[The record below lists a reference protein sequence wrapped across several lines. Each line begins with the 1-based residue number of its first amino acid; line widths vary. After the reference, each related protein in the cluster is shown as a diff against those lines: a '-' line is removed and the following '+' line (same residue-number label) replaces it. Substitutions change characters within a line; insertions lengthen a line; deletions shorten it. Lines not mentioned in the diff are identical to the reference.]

1 MIEISS
7 NTGTVNVGSTLG
19 ITKEQVEKLKNPKF
33 AKRIKAWCADHHVTH
48 RLHEKAEDDMPK
60 SCMGRIFDTPIA
72 PLVVE
77 NRMQALHEDFLA
89 FIDSLE
95 KETDQ
100 GAEHSDSEKMM
111 CDIDD
116 AVEKLCKEKGVKYIL
131 IATHEEEYG
140 TSVQTSGN
148 IPIPTAIMLLCE
160 AAKKNKPWP
169 EE

>member
-48 RLHEKAEDDMPK
+48 HLHEKAEGDMPE
-60 SCMGRIFDTPIA
+60 SCMGSIFDTPIA

-77 NRMQALHEDFLA
+77 NRMKVLHEDFLA
-89 FIDSLE
+89 FVDSLKE
-95 KETDQ
+95 ETDQ
-100 GAEHSDSEKMM
+100 GAKHSDSEKMM

-131 IATHEEEYG
+131 IATHEEEDR
-140 TSVQTSGN
+140 TSVQASGN

-160 AAKKNKPWP
+160 AAKK
-169 EE
+169 E